1 MVWTRIF
8 PILVLLS
15 LTPAYASD
23 VRSAKMDIEEAH
35 WVFERYYKTFGVYP
49 ESFAELIDKY
59 RYVRHPDDPWGRK
72 YRYSLERPPIC
83 NKEMPYYLWTLGSD
97 DEIGG
102 EGAAEDVANCR
113 L

>member
-1 MVWTRIF
+1 MVWARVL

-15 LTPAYASD
+15 YTPTYASD
-23 VRSAKMDIEEAH
+23 FRSAKMEIEEMH
-35 WVFERYYKTFGVYP
+35 WVFEHYYKTFGVYP
-49 ESFAELIDKY
+49 ESYAELIDKF
-59 RYVRHPDDPWGRK
+59 RNVRNPDDPWGRK
-72 YRYSLERPPIC
+72 YCYSLERPPIC

-102 EGAAEDVANCR
+102 EGTAEDVANCN